1 MLNSQPD
8 RTEKSSR
15 MIRSA
20 INHRAYSRQL
30 IFIVLVLLPRCGATE
45 GAELF
50 TNPSLPV
57 EGHEVAVIF
66 QEAAKD
72 LPPTSVVNLCIK
84 EPGKT
89 SVLQQQLTLRIVD
102 EKVCGEYKFTPE
114 RNGMYHTTVS
124 GEDMKPTT
132 LDIPVL
138 DAKRQVD
145 FVWYRPGPWLRWA
158 TVVTH
163 AQIDN
168 GEVKWLQQRGI
179 KALRWTSGSTTQYK
193 GHKDLSC
200 EQVITQAKA
209 HYTVSENFA
218 WDGIGI
224 DEFGAYPGTD
234 EYAFSL
240 NWLRGLGQARA
251 TNPQK
256 TCITVWHCGPIHDEW
271 LGLYRSAADILL
283 IEAYE
288 MYFVPSQLAVE
299 DIYQDLLAR
308 ILRLRSQD
316 MFNRAYGSTCRA
328 LISLDIGG
336 RKGAYDNPNELEQ
349 IVRYLRCTAPEMRG
363 ISFYNG
369 SYAEESLER
378 IAHDLCFQ
386 YFIKPVITF
395 QEENLWFDRYNNTP
409 ALVAAVSNIGAMD
422 SGPVTVRLKVNG
434 NILGTKKIA
443 SAPAG
448 HSRLENRA
456 MLRFEWAPTV
466 PGTYRFEAEV
476 VDAGDSTVL
485 NPVLR
490 YVRYISTQELASLD
504 SVR

>member
-1 MLNSQPD
+1 
-8 RTEKSSR
+8 

-20 INHRAYSRQL
+20 INHRMCIRQL
-30 IFIVLVLLPRCGATE
+30 IFIALVLVLRCGVADS
-45 GAELF
+45 AELF

-57 EGHEVAVIF
+57 EGNEVAVIF
-66 QEAAKD
+66 QEATKD
-72 LPPTSVVNLCIK
+72 LPPTSVVNLRIIG
-84 EPGKT
+84 PGKT
-89 SVLQQQLTLRIVD
+89 SILQQQLTLRIVD
-102 EKVCGEYKFTPE
+102 EKVCGECKFSPE
-114 RNGMYHTTVS
+114 HNGMYHATVS
-124 GEDMKPTT
+124 GDGIKPIT

-163 AQIDN
+163 SDTDS

-193 GHKDLSC
+193 GHKDLSP
-200 EQVITQAKA
+200 EQVIAQAKA
-209 HYTVSENFA
+209 HYTIAKDFV
-218 WDGIGI
+218 WDGMGI
-224 DEFGAYPGTD
+224 DEFGAYPNTD
-234 EYAFSL
+234 KYVFSL

-251 TNPQK
+251 TNPQD
-256 TCITVWHCGPIHDEW
+256 TCVTVWHCGPIHDEW

-308 ILRLRSQD
+308 ILRLRSHD

-349 IVRYLRCTAPEMRG
+349 IVRYLRLAAPEMRG

-378 IAHDLCFQ
+378 VAHDLCFQ

-395 QEENLWFDRYNNTP
+395 QEESLWFDRYNNAP

-422 SGPVTVRLKVNG
+422 SGPVIVRLKVNRKL
-434 NILGTKKIA
+434 LGTRKIA
-443 SAPAG
+443 SVPAG
-448 HSRLENRA
+448 HSRLDNRA
-456 MLRFEWAPTV
+456 MLRFEWAPSV
-466 PGTYRFEAEV
+466 CGTYSFEVEV
-476 VDAGDSTVL
+476 VDAADSTIL

-490 YVRYISTQELASLD
+490 HVRYISTQ
-504 SVR
+504 